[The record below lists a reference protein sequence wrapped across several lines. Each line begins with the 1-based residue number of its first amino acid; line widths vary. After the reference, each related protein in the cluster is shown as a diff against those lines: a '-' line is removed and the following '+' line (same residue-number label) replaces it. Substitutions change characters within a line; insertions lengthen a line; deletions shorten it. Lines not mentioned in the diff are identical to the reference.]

1 MGYPLFYGNILNN
14 IGMNRNNQTN
24 ELQNMEQN
32 KINNEIIKKIETEI
46 DKWRK
51 NGFEPAQINTR
62 NLSIG
67 IEDIDKAVQ
76 SIERTG
82 IPAKNHLDFLRF
94 IKASGLGCMFWHY
107 HLIPNQ
113 NGTLCRERDLRN
125 GESTTK
131 GLVKTIRMMIK
142 SDTQKLVDP
151 EYRDIADFEQYSWND
166 LMEKISKMAERN
178 EAADTNNKK
187 QK

>member
-1 MGYPLFYGNILNN
+1 
-14 IGMNRNNQTN
+14 MNRNNQTN

-32 KINNEIIKKIETEI
+32 VSDNEIMKKVEAEIE
-46 DKWRK
+46 KWRE
-51 NGFEPAQINTR
+51 NGFVPDRFNTR
-62 NLSIG
+62 NLSID

-94 IKASGLGCMFWHY
+94 MKACGLSCMFWHY

-113 NGTLCRERDLRN
+113 NGTLSRERDLRN
-125 GESTTK
+125 GERTTK
-131 GLVKTIRMMIK
+131 GLIRTIKMLIK
-142 SDTQKLVDP
+142 SDKEKLVAQ
-151 EYRDIADFEQYSWND
+151 EYSEIADFEQYSWND
-166 LMEKISKMAERN
+166 LMERISKMAERN